1 MPYSSEHAPGLVLGH
16 GNVGDGL
23 STDAPDFFVS
33 SDGGYTWNRGLKG
46 RGEKKL
52 ENLPKLENFD
62 KVFPLIFGCHPN
74 ERSSSKRNWRFW

>member
-46 RGEKKL
+46 RGDQKNWK
-52 ENLPKLENFD
+52 NLRKFRQSFSMVLTCSGYPA
-62 KVFPLIFGCHPN
+62 
-74 ERSSSKRNWRFW
+74 

>member
-46 RGEKKL
+46 RGDQKIGKIF
-52 ENLPKLENFD
+52 ENFD
-62 KVFPLIFGCHPN
+62 KVFLWFLSIFGCHPA
-74 ERSSSKRNWRFW
+74 

>member
-46 RGEKKL
+46 RGDQKIGKIF
-52 ENLPKLENFD
+52 ENFD
-62 KVFPLIFGCHPN
+62 KVFLWF
-74 ERSSSKRNWRFW
+74 